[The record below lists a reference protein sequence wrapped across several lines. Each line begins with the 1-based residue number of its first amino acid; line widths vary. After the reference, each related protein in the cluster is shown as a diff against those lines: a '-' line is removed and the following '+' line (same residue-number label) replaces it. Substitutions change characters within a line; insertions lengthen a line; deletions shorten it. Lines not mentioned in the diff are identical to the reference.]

1 MHYSGFQGL
10 TVGEIMTPRVHSLP
24 ADATVKDAARF
35 FLDHE
40 ISGAPVVAETGR
52 AVGVLTLR
60 DLTGFLERHLEV
72 EDTTDLLH
80 QELRDL
86 RREVG
91 ISDLYLERL
100 NDLRV
105 EQIMTPRVLS
115 VHDDLGI
122 ERAVRFMTNERV
134 HRVFVTDDEGTLI
147 GVLSASDI
155 MRAIEPPKKAN
166 HSVARRSGT
175 RG

>member
-1 MHYSGFQGL
+1 MKFRDFTGL
-10 TVGEIMTPRVHSLP
+10 TVGELMTPHVYSLP
-24 ADATVKDAARF
+24 GDATVKEASRF

-40 ISGAPVVAETGR
+40 ISGAPVISESGR
-52 AVGVLTLR
+52 AIGVLTLR
-60 DLTGFLERHLEV
+60 DLTAFLERHLEV
-72 EDTTDLLH
+72 EDTSDLLH

-100 NDLRV
+100 HDLRV

-115 VHDDLGI
+115 VHDDLDV

-134 HRVFVTDDEGTLI
+134 HRVFVTDDDGILI

-155 MRAIEPPKKAN
+155 MRSLGPLRDDTHA
-166 HSVARRSGT
+166 VLRRYGT